1 MIEELLCELDKSQ
14 RAVSLLIKNFE
25 YYVYENI
32 SGNQKINRKEFIPQQ
47 MTQITYFET
56 ENINRAEPSNLQIE
70 MRQRS
75 QNISS
80 RFR

>member
-32 SGNQKINRKEFIPQQ
+32 SGNQKINRKEFI
-47 MTQITYFET
+47 
-56 ENINRAEPSNLQIE
+56 
-70 MRQRS
+70 
-75 QNISS
+75 QNIFAFTYSINLVIKDVS
-80 RFR
+80 ALKEKYYNTMYKQKYPQ